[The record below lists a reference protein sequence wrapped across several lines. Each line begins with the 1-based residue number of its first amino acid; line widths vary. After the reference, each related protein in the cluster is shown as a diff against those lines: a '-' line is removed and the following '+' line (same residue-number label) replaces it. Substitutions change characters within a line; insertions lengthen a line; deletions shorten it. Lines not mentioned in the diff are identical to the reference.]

1 MEVIMKRIVVAIVFL
16 TLMISFHGQLFAK
29 GGNSIET
36 ALKAYNRGDFQ
47 RAVDLLKEQVKQRPD
62 AGAYYLIGYGLYS
75 LGRYNEAS
83 EFFSQAYL
91 IDPDFTPDKHNLPR
105 VPEKTGGLSAKKAE
119 PAKKVAEKQKETAKK
134 AVPEEVKREV
144 KKEVKTGPPPTEA
157 EVKEATKPRAPEE
170 RKQPEQKQAVQP
182 PAVTPRQAPEKAFKP
197 ATPFPQGKQQAGR
210 PPSGLGILLLTG
222 FYTTFFIIGV
232 LLYLFFALCLF
243 LIAKKLSVP
252 APWTAWIP
260 LVQIWT
266 FVASAGKPWWWILL
280 LLIPFVNYI
289 IGIYLWMCISENLG
303 KNKWLG
309 LLMIVPVV
317 NFIFFGYLAFSK
329 SGNTYETFE
338 ADSTE

>member
-1 MEVIMKRIVVAIVFL
+1 MKRIVIAIVFL

-29 GGNSIET
+29 EGNSIET
-36 ALKAYNRGDFQ
+36 ALKAYNRGNFQ

-62 AGAYYLIGYGLYS
+62 ARAYYLIGYGLYS

-105 VPEKTGGLSAKKAE
+105 IPEKTVGLSAKTPE
-119 PAKKVAEKQKETAKK
+119 PAKKVAEKQKEPAKK

-144 KKEVKTGPPPTEA
+144 KKEVKTGPPPSEA
-157 EVKEATKPRAPEE
+157 EVKEATKPRASEE

-197 ATPFPQGKQQAGR
+197 ASPFPQGKQQTGR

-232 LLYLFFALCLF
+232 LVSVFCPLPFPYSKKTLRSRPMDSLDPPCSDLDICGVCRETLVVDTASSHTFCQLYNRDISLDVHL
-243 LIAKKLSVP
+243 
-252 APWTAWIP
+252 
-260 LVQIWT
+260 
-266 FVASAGKPWWWILL
+266 GKPRKEQMAR
-280 LLIPFVNYI
+280 VTDDRA
-289 IGIYLWMCISENLG
+289 CC
-303 KNKWLG
+303 
-309 LLMIVPVV
+309 
-317 NFIFFGYLAFSK
+317 
-329 SGNTYETFE
+329 
-338 ADSTE
+338 